1 MGLSSVPK
9 ALVAGRTEGAHL
21 LLMTTYVQAALYTGT
36 REGWTVL
43 LVQRGVRGVR
53 QGLS

>member
-1 MGLSSVPK
+1 MGLRSVPK
-9 ALVAGRTEGAHL
+9 ALVACRTKGAH